1 MGDGAEGAGPGSGEV
16 PALRPGPVYLTVLA
30 IASCGLIYELVA
42 GALASYL
49 LGDSVTQ
56 FSLVIGV
63 YLSSLGLGAFL
74 SRYVVRAVARR
85 FVEAEIAVAFVGGL
99 SAPLLFFAF
108 SSPRWFAPVFYG
120 VVVAIGTL
128 VGLEIPL
135 LMRLLKDTVVFRDL
149 VAQVLTFDYLG
160 SLAAS
165 ILFPLVL
172 LPRLGLTRTSVLF
185 GLLNAAVA
193 FWSIRLFRDRVG
205 PPGGLFARAGI
216 VTAILLAAF
225 VAADR
230 LTAVAEESQYADEV
244 VVARSTAYQ
253 RIVVTRNRAGFQLFL
268 NGHLQFSSVDE
279 YRYHEALVHPAF
291 AAAPRARRVAVLGG
305 GDGLAVREILK
316 HPEVE
321 SVTLVDL
328 DPAMT
333 RLATTHPLFLALN
346 GGSLLSPKVRVVNED
361 AMIWIEKEPD
371 LFDVVLV
378 DFPDPNSY
386 AVGKLYTS
394 RFYSLVKRKLDPE
407 GVLCVQSTSPLF
419 ARRSFWIVDATL
431 RAAGFATRPY
441 HIAVPSF
448 GDWGFI
454 LAAAKPPDVK
464 PRLPEGLR
472 ALSTD
477 LLPGLFVFGPDVSRM
492 DDAPVNRLNDQVLV
506 RTYEGEWKRFD

>member
-1 MGDGAEGAGPGSGEV
+1 VGDGDGSAGPAV
-16 PALRPGPVYLTVLA
+16 LPALRPGPVYLTVLV
-30 IASCGLIYELVA
+30 IASCGLVYELVA

-63 YLSSLGLGAFL
+63 YLTSLGLGAFL
-74 SRYVVRAVARR
+74 SRFVVRGVARR
-85 FVEAEIAVAFVGGL
+85 FVEAEIGVALLGGL

-108 SSPRWFAPVFYG
+108 SSPRWFSPVFYG
-120 VVVAIGTL
+120 VVVGIGTL

-149 VAQVLTFDYLG
+149 VSQVLTFDYLG

-205 PPGGLFARAGI
+205 PPAGLFARAGI

-225 VAADR
+225 VVADR
-230 LTAVAEESQYADEV
+230 LTAVAEENQYSDEI
-244 VVARSTAYQ
+244 VVARTTPYQ

-291 AAAPRARRVAVLGG
+291 AAVPHARRVAVLGG

-316 HPEVE
+316 HEEVE

-333 RLATTHPLFLALN
+333 VLATTHPLFLALN
-346 GGSLLSPKVRVVNED
+346 GGSLNSPKVRVVNED
-361 AMIWIEKEPD
+361 AMIWIANEPD

-378 DFPDPNSY
+378 DFPDPTSY

-407 GVLCVQSTSPLF
+407 GVVCVQSTSPLF

-431 RAAGFATRPY
+431 RAAGFETRPY

-448 GDWGFI
+448 GDWGFV
-454 LAAAKPPDVK
+454 LASGKAPDASG
-464 PRLPEGLR
+464 PLPGGLR
-472 ALSTD
+472 ALSQE
-477 LLPGLFVFGPDVSRM
+477 LLPSLFLFGPDVSRIA
-492 DDAPVNRLNDQVLV
+492 DVPVNRLNDQVLV
-506 RTYEGEWKRFD
+506 RTYEGEWKKFD

>member
-1 MGDGAEGAGPGSGEV
+1 M
-16 PALRPGPVYLTVLA
+16 RPGPVYLTVLA

-74 SRYVVRAVARR
+74 SRYVVRGVARR

-108 SSPRWFAPVFYG
+108 SSPRWFPPVFYG
-120 VVVAIGTL
+120 IVVAIGTL

-160 SLAAS
+160 SHAAS

-185 GLLNAAVA
+185 GLLNVAVA
-193 FWSIRLFRDRVG
+193 FWSIRLFRDRLG
-205 PPGGLFARAGI
+205 PPGGLFARAAI
-216 VTAILLAAF
+216 VTAVLLAAF
-225 VAADR
+225 VAADS

-244 VVARSTAYQ
+244 VVAESTAYQ

-305 GDGLAVREILK
+305 GDGLAVREVLK

-333 RLATTHPLFLALN
+333 RLATKHPLFLALN
-346 GGSLLSPKVRVVNED
+346 GGSLRSPKVRVVNED
-361 AMIWIEKEPD
+361 AMIWIEKETG

-378 DFPDPNSY
+378 DFPDPSSY
-386 AVGKLYTS
+386 SIGKLYTS

-407 GVLCVQSTSPLF
+407 GVLAVQSTSPLF

-448 GDWGFI
+448 GDWGFV
-454 LAAAKPPDVK
+454 LAAATLPDVK
-464 PRLPEGLR
+464 PRLPGGLR

-477 LLPGLFVFGPDVSRM
+477 LLPSLFVFGPDVARFE
-492 DDAPVNRLNDQVLV
+492 DAPVNRLNDQVLV

>member
-1 MGDGAEGAGPGSGEV
+1 MNGEIRAEGRAAGPARGV
-16 PALRPGPVYLTVLA
+16 TPVYLTVFV
-30 IASCGLIYELVA
+30 IASCGLVYELVA

-74 SRYVVRAVARR
+74 SRFLVRGVARR
-85 FVEAEIAVAFVGGL
+85 FVDAEIAVALVGGL
-99 SAPLLFFAF
+99 SAPALFFAF
-108 SSPRWFAPVFYG
+108 SSPRWFPPVFYG
-120 VVVAIGTL
+120 IVVLIGTL

-135 LMRLLKDTVVFRDL
+135 LMRLLKDAVEFRHL
-149 VAQVLTFDYLG
+149 VSQVLTFDYLG

-165 ILFPLVL
+165 LLFPLVF

-185 GLLNAAVA
+185 GLLNVAVA
-193 FWSIRLFRDRVG
+193 FWSLHLFRDSIG
-205 PPGGLFARAGI
+205 HPAGLYLRAA
-216 VTAILLAAF
+216 VTGAIL
-225 VAADR
+225 VAALVLADQ
-230 LTAVAEESQYADEV
+230 LTAVAEENQYADEV
-244 VVARSTAYQ
+244 IVAKTTPYQ

-291 AAAPRARRVAVLGG
+291 AAAHGQGRRVAVLGG

-328 DPAMT
+328 DPAVT
-333 RLATTHPLFLALN
+333 ALARTNPLFLELN
-346 GGSLLSPKVRVVNED
+346 GGSLHSPKVKVVNED
-361 AMIWIEKEPD
+361 AMVWIGEGKS
-371 LFDVVLV
+371 LFDVVIV

-394 RFYSLVKRKLDPE
+394 RFYALVKKRLAPE
-407 GVLCVQSTSPLF
+407 GVVSVQSTSPLF

-431 RAAGFATRPY
+431 RAAGFVTKAY
-441 HIAVPSF
+441 HVAVPSF
-448 GDWGFI
+448 GEWGFV
-454 LAAAKPPDVK
+454 LAAHRPFDVPP
-464 PRLPEGLR
+464 
-472 ALSTD
+472 
-477 LLPGLFVFGPDVSRM
+477 LLPANLRGLSAAVLPSLFVFGPDTGPV
-492 DDAPVNRLNDQVLV
+492 DAPVNRLNDQILV
-506 RTYEGEWKRFD
+506 RTYEHEWKRFD